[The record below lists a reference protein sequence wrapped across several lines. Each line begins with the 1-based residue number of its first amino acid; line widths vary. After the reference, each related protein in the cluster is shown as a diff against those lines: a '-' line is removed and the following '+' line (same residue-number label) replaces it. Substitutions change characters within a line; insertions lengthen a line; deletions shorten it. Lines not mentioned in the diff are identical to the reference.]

1 MKRHIEIVAVLYIA
15 IGGLGIVAALVVF
28 GMLGGMPDLSTAT
41 NDHQAAMIVLLGG
54 IALLAVV
61 AVSVPSIVAGIG
73 LLKFRPWARV
83 LSIVLSVIHLFNVP
97 FGTALGIYGLWVM
110 QQRGTQCLFRQHK
123 AEPVGIAA
131 A

>member
-1 MKRHIEIVAVLYIA
+1 MKRHIKIVAALYIA
-15 IGGLGIVAALVVF
+15 LGGLGIVATLIAF
-28 GMLGGMPDLSTAT
+28 GMLGGVPDLSTDRD
-41 NDHQAAMIVLLGG
+41 NHQAALIVLLGG
-54 IALLAVV
+54 VVLLAVV
-61 AVSVPSIVAGIG
+61 TVSVPSIVAGIG
-73 LLKFRPWARV
+73 LLKFRSWARV

-110 QQRGTQCLFRQHK
+110 LQRGTQPLFRQHK

>member
-15 IGGLGIVAALVVF
+15 LGGLGILAALVVF
-28 GMLGGMPDLSTAT
+28 GMLGVVPDLSTAT
-41 NDHQAAMIVLLGG
+41 DDHQAAMIVLFGG
-54 IALLAVV
+54 IALLAIV
-61 AVSVPSIVAGIG
+61 AVSAPSIVAGIG

-83 LSIVLSVIHLFNVP
+83 LSMVLSVIHLFNVP
-97 FGTALGIYGLWVM
+97 LGTALGVYGLWVM
-110 QQRGTQCLFRQHK
+110 LQPGTQQLFCPHN